1 MGWLMRRV
9 EFVWTPE
16 LVERL
21 IAAWNG
27 GASAAEVQ
35 VRIGAPSRNAVIGKV
50 HRLRCDGVKLRGME
64 QAASSIK
71 AVSAEPQAG
80 DDNAFAEPEPVA
92 ELSPS
97 AVHLLDATHE
107 QCRWPLWDHDEEP
120 KYVCGAD
127 AEPGCSYCRAHRRI
141 AYVRRQPAHASGEQ
155 AGFEASHSAIP
166 MRNRIVRPRIKRAV
180 AGTARRD

>member
-1 MGWLMRRV
+1 MRRV

-35 VRIGAPSRNAVIGKV
+35 VRIGAPSRSAVIGKV
-50 HRLRCDGVKLRGME
+50 HRLRRDGVELRGLE
-64 QAASSIK
+64 QTASS
-71 AVSAEPQAG
+71 VSVRVAAAAPQAG
-80 DDNAFAEPEPVA
+80 DDGAPAEPKPG
-92 ELSPS
+92 
-97 AVHLLDATHE
+97 AVHFLDAVHG

-127 AEPGCSYCRAHRRI
+127 AEPGCS
-141 AYVRRQPAHASGEQ
+141 
-155 AGFEASHSAIP
+155 
-166 MRNRIVRPRIKRAV
+166 
-180 AGTARRD
+180 